1 MFKVLKDKKM
11 IAIFIVSILYLVL
24 IVFDVPFIRGIYDPI
39 FPSNWPYYYVNTW
52 AKIWMPIAS
61 YFIVV
66 VIFLWGYKN
75 LFKRNLRTKL
85 FYWIFFILS
94 IFVLQISYVYF
105 SRFGITVLF
114 QRIVNPGMNGY
125 FSSAVK
131 VETSQYLSNFSDTI
145 DTLDQHARDHP
156 PGSILLIKSVNS
168 IVEKLHIGNVLIH
181 VIPVPDGD
189 VRIFW
194 DALSVNER
202 VSAILLAFFY
212 HLTAASNSLLF
223 YVLSKIFFKPKIAL
237 SLAFLSGF
245 IPSVSF
251 FALKFDPF
259 YLALLLVAAIFF
271 THAVKSNSQKL
282 FYLAGA
288 ISSVGLFF
296 SYSIIPALVILYVFL
311 ISVRGR
317 KYGVLLNNTVCL
329 SIGFLIP
336 ILLFSFM
343 GYNSFSAF
351 LPIVNN
357 QAPRSYLQWVFYN
370 PFDFFQYFGVPLT
383 CLFFICVKS
392 IFKSEN
398 NELLK
403 KLMISFSAFFIL
415 LVLFGI
421 SRAEVGRIWMPLM
434 IFPLLAIGFYQKISI
449 KFVIMVS
456 LLLFIQNII
465 MTEFWVPVW

>member
-1 MFKVLKDKKM
+1 MFKVFIDKK
-11 IAIFIVSILYLVL
+11 IVAILILSIIYLVL
-24 IVFDVPFIRGIYDPI
+24 LIVDVPFMRGIYDPI

-52 AKIWMPIAS
+52 AKIWMPITS
-61 YFIVV
+61 CLIT
-66 VIFLWGYKN
+66 VIFFLWGYKN
-75 LFKRNLRTKL
+75 VFKLNFRSKV
-85 FYWIFFILS
+85 FYWLFFILS
-94 IFVLQISYVYF
+94 FFVLQISYVYF

-125 FSSAVK
+125 FSSAVR
-131 VETSQYLSNFSDTI
+131 VETNQYLRDFSDTI

-156 PGSILLIKSVNS
+156 PGSVLFIKSVNS
-168 IVEKLHIGNVLIH
+168 IVEKLHIGTALIDA
-181 VIPVPDGD
+181 IPLPDGD
-189 VRIFW
+189 VRIYW

-202 VSAILLAFFY
+202 ISAILLAVFY
-212 HLTAASNSLLF
+212 HLVAASNVLLF
-223 YVLSKIFFKPKIAL
+223 YILSKIFFKPKIAL

-245 IPSVSF
+245 IPSISF

-259 YLALLLVAAIFF
+259 YLALLLIAAIFF
-271 THAVKSNSQKL
+271 INAVKNNSQRL

-288 ISSVGLFF
+288 TSSVGLFF
-296 SYSIIPALVILYVFL
+296 SYSIIPALATLYIFL
-311 ISVRGR
+311 ILIRRKKFSTLLDDTVR
-317 KYGVLLNNTVCL
+317 L

-336 ILLFSFM
+336 ILLFSFL

-351 LPIVNN
+351 FPIVNN
-357 QAPRSYLQWVFYN
+357 QAPRSYLQWALYN
-370 PFDFFQYFGVPLT
+370 PFDFFQYFGVSLA

-403 KLMISFSAFFIL
+403 KMMISFSSFFVLLIL
-415 LVLFGI
+415 SGI

-434 IFPLLAIGFYQKISI
+434 IFPLLAIGSYKKLSI
-449 KFVIMVS
+449 KFVIMISV
-456 LLLFIQNII
+456 LLFIQSII